1 MFPPWI
7 SESLYTTIP
16 NRDGLL
22 ALVFVF
28 VFYFYVI
35 LMLKRFAS
43 KQGHRQSRIHS
54 KARVLRPC
62 LHGVGDP
69 GLVGLVS
76 FVFTLWGHKTKQ
88 N

>member
-1 MFPPWI
+1 MLRITESVRFLGEHNYVFTMNI
-7 SESLYTTIP
+7 KSLYTTIP

-43 KQGHRQSRIHS
+43 KQGHRQPRIHS
-54 KARVLRPC
+54 NARVLRPC

-69 GLVGLVS
+69 GLVG
-76 FVFTLWGHKTKQ
+76 
-88 N
+88 